1 MDKKTQKRL
10 YGWLRKQSSH
20 GRRWITISIAFGL
33 GQGILMVAQ
42 AWLLA
47 TLLHGFIIE
56 GSTPEQSITLFIT
69 LLLVTLGKA
78 ALAYGREV
86 ASFKAGSAVRQTI
99 RQLVLTRLSRLGPA
113 YIQRR
118 PAGSWASL
126 LLEQIENMQDFFSR
140 YLPQMAI
147 AVFIP
152 VVILVAVFP
161 VNWAAGLILLG
172 TAPSSPSL

>member
-1 MDKKTQKRL
+1 
-10 YGWLRKQSSH
+10 
-20 GRRWITISIAFGL
+20 TISIAFGL

-56 GSTPEQSITLFIT
+56 GSTPEQSITFFIT

-113 YIQRR
+113 YI
-118 PAGSWASL
+118 
-126 LLEQIENMQDFFSR
+126 
-140 YLPQMAI
+140 
-147 AVFIP
+147 
-152 VVILVAVFP
+152 
-161 VNWAAGLILLG
+161 
-172 TAPSSPSL
+172 